1 MSPSHTV
8 VPLGPD
14 RRADLVRLD
23 QTAFVIPDEGVDHE
37 VTYLEWDRTA
47 GVVDEPGDRLVG
59 MHTVFTL
66 GLSTPDGPDGAGIR
80 RVPMAG
86 LSWVAVDPAHRR
98 RGVLR
103 AMIRHHLHGLHE
115 ERREAV
121 SGLYA
126 SEAAIYG
133 RFGYG
138 SAVSG
143 LRLELPRGAALRPLP
158 SPLPSPLPG
167 EDRDGT
173 VSVDF
178 VTADVERHADL
189 VAGLY
194 EQACSRRPG
203 MVWRS
208 AALTRSE
215 VADPPRRRQRGEP
228 LRLLVAESA
237 GGPTGYVLLRRELTW
252 ADGTP
257 SGTARIDELVACD
270 AATARALWS
279 SVTDLD
285 LITRTRT
292 PALPADDPLLTL
304 LVDTRAAQPRRQD
317 GLWLRLVDVDRA
329 LEQRT
334 YAREVDVVLAVTDE
348 LCPWNARRWRLSG
361 GPQGA
366 TCSPTTDDADLALDV
381 RDLGAAYVGG
391 VALAAL
397 AAAGLVT
404 ELRAGAVA
412 RLSTALQGAV
422 EPASTFLF

>member
-1 MSPSHTV
+1 MPASHTV

-14 RRADLVRLD
+14 RRADVVRLD
-23 QTAFVIPDEGVDHE
+23 QTAFMIPDEGLDHE
-37 VTYLEWDRTA
+37 VAYFEWDRTA
-47 GVVDEPGDRLVG
+47 GVVVERDERLVG
-59 MHTVFTL
+59 VYTVFSL
-66 GLSTPDGPDGAGIR
+66 GLSTPDGPDGAGTR
-80 RVPMAG
+80 RTPMAG
-86 LSWVAVDPAHRR
+86 LSWVGVDPAHRR
-98 RGVLR
+98 RGVLS

-115 ERREAV
+115 QGLEAV
-121 SGLYA
+121 SGLFA

-143 LRLELPRGAALRPLP
+143 LTLELPRGAALRPLRAEE
-158 SPLPSPLPG
+158 G
-167 EDRDGT
+167 NGT

-194 EQACSRRPG
+194 DEACVRRPG
-203 MVWRS
+203 MVWRP
-208 AALTRSE
+208 AALNRRDID
-215 VADPPRRRQRGEP
+215 DPPRRRQRGEP

-237 GGPTGYVLLRRELTW
+237 GRATGYALLRRELTW
-252 ADGTP
+252 TDGSP
-257 SGTARIDELVACD
+257 SGVARVDELVACD
-270 AATARALWS
+270 AATSRALWS

-285 LITRTRT
+285 LVTRTRT
-292 PALPADDPLLTL
+292 PALAADDPLLTL
-304 LVDTRAAQPRRQD
+304 LVDTRATQAQRRD

-334 YAREVDVVLAVTDE
+334 YARDIDVVLAVTDE
-348 LCPWNARRWRLSG
+348 LCPWNARRWRLSA

-381 RDLGAAYVGG
+381 RELGAAYVGG
-391 VALAAL
+391 VSLAAL

-404 ELRAGAVA
+404 ELKGGAVA
-412 RLSTALQGAV
+412 RLSAALRGAV
-422 EPASTFLF
+422 EPAPSFAF

>member
-1 MSPSHTV
+1 MPASHTV
-8 VPLGPD
+8 VPIGPD
-14 RRADLVRLD
+14 RRADVVRLD
-23 QTAFVIPDEGVDHE
+23 QTAFMIPDEGLDHE
-37 VTYLEWDRTA
+37 VAYFEWNRTA
-47 GVVDEPGDRLVG
+47 GVVAEPDERLVG
-59 MHTVFTL
+59 VYTVFSL
-66 GLSTPDGPDGAGIR
+66 GLSTPDGAEGAGTR

-86 LSWVAVDPAHRR
+86 LSWVGVDPGHRR

-103 AMIRHHLHGLHE
+103 AMIRHHLHGLHDQGL
-115 ERREAV
+115 EAV

-143 LRLELPRGAALRPLP
+143 LTLELPRGAALRPLR
-158 SPLPSPLPG
+158 
-167 EDRDGT
+167 EDGDG

-194 EQACSRRPG
+194 EQACVRRPG
-203 MVWRS
+203 MVWRHP
-208 AALTRSE
+208 ALNRRE
-215 VADPPRRRQRGEP
+215 VADPPRRRRNGEP
-228 LRLLVAESA
+228 LRLLVAETA
-237 GGPTGYVLLRRELTW
+237 EGPTGYALLRREAGW
-252 ADGTP
+252 SDGGP
-257 SGTARIDELVACD
+257 AGQARVDELVACD
-270 AATARALWS
+270 ARTARALWS

-285 LITRTRT
+285 LVTRTRT
-292 PALPADDPLLTL
+292 PPLAADDPLLTL
-304 LVDTRAAQPRRQD
+304 LVDTRAARAQRRD

-334 YAREVDVVLAVTDE
+334 YARGVDIVLAVTDE

-381 RDLGAAYVGG
+381 RELGAAYVGG
-391 VALAAL
+391 VSPAAL
-397 AAAGLVT
+397 AGAGLVT
-404 ELRAGAVA
+404 ELTAGAAA
-412 RLSTALQGAV
+412 RLSMALRGAV
-422 EPASTFLF
+422 EPACSFMF

>member
-1 MSPSHTV
+1 MPASHTV

-14 RRADLVRLD
+14 RRADVVRLD
-23 QTAFVIPDEGVDHE
+23 QTAFMIPDEGLDHE
-37 VTYLEWDRTA
+37 VSYFEWNRTA
-47 GVVDEPGDRLVG
+47 GVVAGPDERLVG
-59 MHTVFTL
+59 VYTVFSL
-66 GLSTPDGPDGAGIR
+66 GLSTPDGPDGAGTR

-86 LSWVAVDPAHRR
+86 LSWVGVDPAHRR

-103 AMIRHHLHGLHE
+103 AMIRDHLHGLHE
-115 ERREAV
+115 QGLEAV

-143 LRLELPRGAALRPLP
+143 VTLELPRGAALRPLP
-158 SPLPSPLPG
+158 TQ
-167 EDRDGT
+167 DCDG

-194 EQACSRRPG
+194 EQACARRPG
-203 MVWRS
+203 MVWRP
-208 AALTRSE
+208 AALNRRE
-215 VADPPRRRQRGEP
+215 VADPPRRRQHGEP
-228 LRLLVAESA
+228 LRLLLAESA
-237 GGPTGYVLLRRELTW
+237 GQPTGYALLRREMAW
-252 ADGTP
+252 SDGLPT
-257 SGTARIDELVACD
+257 GQARVAELVACD

-285 LITRTRT
+285 LVTRTRT
-292 PALPADDPLLTL
+292 PSLAADDLLLTL
-304 LVDTRAAQPRRQD
+304 LVDTRAAQAQRRD

-329 LEQRT
+329 LGQRT
-334 YAREVDVVLAVTDE
+334 FARDVDVVLALTDE

-391 VALAAL
+391 VSLAAL

-404 ELRAGAVA
+404 ELTAGAVA
-412 RLSTALQGAV
+412 RLSMALRGAV
-422 EPASTFLF
+422 EPASSFMF